1 MSLNLHQVVRGAINA
16 LHPDEEVQIV
26 RSLGSQPDE
35 NGFAVTRYTRF
46 TGVLAQI
53 QSESDAA
60 LFHANMAGSNSIV
73 RRIYL
78 FTPKSEAEQPAG
90 IFRPLTRSGDY
101 IVQRSGLVWLVT
113 AIIENFA
120 GVNWICV
127 RATMQIE
134 PPEGVEWQD
143 C

>member
-1 MSLNLHQVVRGAINA
+1 MGLNLHGIVRGAINA
-16 LHPDEEVQIV
+16 LHPDVDVQIV

-35 NGFAVTRYTRF
+35 NGFAVTRYARF
-46 TGVLAQI
+46 TGVQAQI

-60 LFHANMAGSNSIV
+60 LFHADMAGANSIV

-78 FTPKSEAEQPAG
+78 FTPKGASEQPAG

-101 IVQRSGLVWLVT
+101 IVQRDGTVWLVT
-113 AIIENFA
+113 AVIENFA
-120 GVNWICV
+120 DINWLCV
-127 RATMQIE
+127 RVTMQID

>member
-1 MSLNLHQVVRGAINA
+1 MGLNLHGIVRGAINSV
-16 LHPDEEVQIV
+16 HPDEEVQIV
-26 RSLGSQPDE
+26 RSSGSVPDE
-35 NGFAVTRYTRF
+35 SGFAVPEF
-46 TGVLAQI
+46 VHLTGIMAQI

-60 LFHANMAGSNSIV
+60 LFHADMAGANSIV

-78 FTPKSEAEQPAG
+78 FTPRDVSDQPAG

-101 IVQRSGLVWLVT
+101 IVQRDGTVWLVT

-134 PPEGVEWQD
+134 PPEGIVWQEE
-143 C
+143 